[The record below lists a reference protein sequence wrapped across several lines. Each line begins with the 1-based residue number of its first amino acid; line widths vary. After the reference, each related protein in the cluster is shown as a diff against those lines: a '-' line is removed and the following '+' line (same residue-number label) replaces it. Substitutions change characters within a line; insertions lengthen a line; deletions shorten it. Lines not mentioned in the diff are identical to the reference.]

1 MRRMS
6 SLCRMAGLLAQ
17 VILVKHGFISIA
29 DSAEGWRQDRQ
40 PLTSVRWVAW
50 HWRVLRYGDV

>member
-6 SLCRMAGLLAQ
+6 SLCRMAALLAQ
-17 VILVKHGFISIA
+17 IILVKHGFISIA
-29 DSAEGWRQDRQ
+29 DSARGWWQDRQ
-40 PLTSVRWVAW
+40 PLTSVRRVAW